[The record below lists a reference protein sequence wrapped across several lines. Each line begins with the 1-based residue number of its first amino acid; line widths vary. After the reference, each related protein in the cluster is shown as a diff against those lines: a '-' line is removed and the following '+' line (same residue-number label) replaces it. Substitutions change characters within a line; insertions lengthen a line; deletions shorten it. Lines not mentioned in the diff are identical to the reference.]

1 MGASSRRLSL
11 AGSAGDSTREV
22 EPVTAAWPGADATT
36 FLTAYLV
43 LLVAIPSRLTFAPL
57 GAAGTPAQLL
67 GIAGAGW
74 WLWHRLATRSRPGA
88 STPVRRAM
96 LVFCV
101 CVLVSFIKAMSRP
114 IDDAE
119 LNAARMALLSV
130 LSWLGVLLVAH
141 DGITDRARLEVLLRR
156 TARRYAARRLRS
168 GDVALGRAYA
178 EPIQVPGLT
187 ADIPLYGVADRD
199 GLARPA
205 ATALSPIEFGVF
217 LTVCLPIAV
226 HNALHGAGQSVRGGR
241 RSQRWH
247 W

>member
-1 MGASSRRLSL
+1 
-11 AGSAGDSTREV
+11 
-22 EPVTAAWPGADATT
+22 
-36 FLTAYLV
+36 
-43 LLVAIPSRLTFAPL
+43 
-57 GAAGTPAQLL
+57 
-67 GIAGAGW
+67 
-74 WLWHRLATRSRPGA
+74 
-88 STPVRRAM
+88 
-96 LVFCV
+96 
-101 CVLVSFIKAMSRP
+101 MSRP

-156 TARRYAARRLRS
+156 TALAA
-168 GDVALGRAYA
+168 ALLAAFAVVQFVTGRAYT
-178 EPIQVPGLT
+178 ELIQVPGLT
-187 ADIPLYGVADRD
+187 ANIPLYGVADRD

-226 HNALHGAGQSVRGGR
+226 HNALHGAGRSVVGGP